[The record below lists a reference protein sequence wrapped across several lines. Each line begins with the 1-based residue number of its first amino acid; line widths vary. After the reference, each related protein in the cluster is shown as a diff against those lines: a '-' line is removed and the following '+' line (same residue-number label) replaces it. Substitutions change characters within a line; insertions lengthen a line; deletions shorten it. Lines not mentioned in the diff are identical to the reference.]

1 MTARTHCGNVERGV
15 NRIRFELAKFFHTD
29 IGNRKGAVRSEGTRN
44 NIHAM
49 EDESWE
55 SFRLH

>member
-44 NIHAM
+44 IIHAM
-49 EDESWE
+49 EDE
-55 SFRLH
+55 